1 METPPPA
8 SDLDASD
15 PVDSVASE
23 PSDPVASDPVAAD
36 PVASDPVAADPID
49 PVAAD
54 PVLAP
59 LIAEHGRLEAEVAD
73 DPFRRLVLAIVN
85 QQLSTA
91 SAAAIRGRLL
101 ERFELTPET
110 LLAAEAEALTAV
122 GLSRRK
128 AEYVRG
134 IAAAFRQDGLT
145 RAVFETMTDE
155 EVVERL
161 VRIRGVGTWTA
172 KIFLMFAL
180 GRPDVFP
187 VEDLGIRR
195 GMTNL
200 FGELTP
206 AEMLETAERWR
217 PQRTRACLYVWRA
230 ADVGRG
236 G

>member
-1 METPPPA
+1 MESPPPPPDR
-8 SDLDASD
+8 SSSD
-15 PVDSVASE
+15 PVV
-23 PSDPVASDPVAAD
+23 AD
-36 PVASDPVAADPID
+36 PVF
-49 PVAAD
+49 
-54 PVLAP
+54 AP
-59 LIAEHGRLEAEVAD
+59 LIAEYGRLEAEVAD

-91 SAAAIRGRLL
+91 SAAAIRGRLI
-101 ERFELTPET
+101 ERFELTPDA
-110 LLAAEAEALTAV
+110 LLAAEPEALTAV

-134 IAAAFRQDGLT
+134 IAAAFRDDGLS
-145 RAVFETMTDE
+145 RDAFGAMTDE
-155 EVVERL
+155 EVIERL

-195 GMTNL
+195 GMTTL
-200 FGELTP
+200 FGELSA
-206 AEMLETAERWR
+206 AEMLDVAERWR
-217 PQRTRACLYVWRA
+217 PERTRASLYLWRA
-230 ADVGRG
+230 ADMTRG

>member
-1 METPPPA
+1 MESSPPPP
-8 SDLDASD
+8 D
-15 PVDSVASE
+15 PLVS
-23 PSDPVASDPVAAD
+23 
-36 PVASDPVAADPID
+36 
-49 PVAAD
+49 D

-59 LIAEHGRLEAEVAD
+59 LIEAHGHLEAEIAD

-85 QQLSTA
+85 QQLSVA

-101 ERFELTPET
+101 ERFELTPDA
-110 LLAAEAEALTAV
+110 LLAAETEELTAV

-128 AEYVRG
+128 AAYVRE
-134 IAAAFRQDGLT
+134 IAAAFREDALT
-145 RAVFETMTDE
+145 RSAFDAMTDE
-155 EVVERL
+155 EVIERL

-200 FGELTP
+200 FGDLTA
-206 AEMLETAERWR
+206 AEMLDVAERWR
-217 PQRTRACLYVWRA
+217 PARTRASLYVWRA
-230 ADVGRG
+230 ADMTRG

>member
-1 METPPPA
+1 MESMPPPPDG
-8 SDLDASD
+8 S
-15 PVDSVASE
+15 P
-23 PSDPVASDPVAAD
+23 PSRPPS
-36 PVASDPVAADPID
+36 D

-59 LIAEHGRLEAEVAD
+59 LIEEHGHLEAEIAD

-91 SAAAIRGRLL
+91 SAAAIRGRLI
-101 ERFELTPET
+101 ERFALTPGA
-110 LLAAEAEALTAV
+110 LLAAETDALTAV

-128 AEYVRG
+128 AEYVQE
-134 IAAAFRQDGLT
+134 IAAAFREDGLS
-145 RAVFETMTDE
+145 RAAFDAMTDD
-155 EVVERL
+155 EVIERL
-161 VRIRGVGTWTA
+161 VRIRGVGAWTA

-200 FGELTP
+200 FGELST
-206 AEMLETAERWR
+206 AEMLDVAERWR
-217 PQRTRACLYVWRA
+217 PERTRACLYVWRA
-230 ADVGRG
+230 ADMTRG